1 MANQLQF
8 KRRGTG
14 QAAGAPASLKSGE
27 VAYNMTDGV
36 LYIGFGDDG
45 GGNATSIKAFAK
57 DNFVDPAGLYQP
69 TDADLT
75 ALAALATAGLIA
87 RTGAGTVAARTITG
101 TAGRTTVSNG
111 DGVSGNPTFDLATV
125 AVGSTT
131 TGGSTKF
138 TVDAYGRI
146 TNAGAAS
153 LTDLTGPTAA
163 YSMNSQRVTNLAD
176 PTGPQDAATKNYIDG
191 KIDAANQ
198 GLDPK
203 ASVKAAST
211 ANVTISSAPATIDGV
226 TLIANDRVLLKNQT
240 APAENGI
247 YVFASAGAALTRA
260 TDLNAWTE
268 VAGAWTIAEEGTT
281 NADTAWLFTSNS
293 SGTINTTAITVSAFG
308 VGGASGFTTA
318 GNGLTGAGS
327 TVEVGAGTGIAVSAD
342 AVALTGQALA
352 LHNVT
357 TAADKIVYAT
367 GVSTFTTA
375 DFTAYARTLL
385 ATTSAGAAR
394 TALGLGS
401 LATQDSSNVA
411 ITGGTIDNIVI
422 DGGTF

>member
-27 VAYNMTDGV
+27 VAYNMTDGI

-75 ALAALATAGLIA
+75 ALAALSNLGLIA

-138 TVDAYGRI
+138 TVDGYGRI

-163 YSMNSQRVTNLAD
+163 YSMNSQRVTNIAD
-176 PTGPQDAATKNYIDG
+176 PTGPQDAATKFYVDSAI
-191 KIDAANQ
+191 Q

-226 TLIANDRVLLKNQT
+226 TLVANDRVLLKNQT

-247 YVFASAGAALTRA
+247 YVFASAGAALVRA
-260 TDLNAWTE
+260 TDMNAWTE

-308 VGGASGFTTA
+308 VGGAGGFTTA

-367 GVSTFTTA
+367 GSATFATS
-375 DFTAYARTLL
+375 DFTAWARSYL
-385 ATTSAGAAR
+385 ASINAAAAR
-394 TALGLGS
+394 TTLGLGS
-401 LATQDSSNVA
+401 LATQDSSNVT
-411 ITGGTIDNIVI
+411 ITGGTIDNIVL